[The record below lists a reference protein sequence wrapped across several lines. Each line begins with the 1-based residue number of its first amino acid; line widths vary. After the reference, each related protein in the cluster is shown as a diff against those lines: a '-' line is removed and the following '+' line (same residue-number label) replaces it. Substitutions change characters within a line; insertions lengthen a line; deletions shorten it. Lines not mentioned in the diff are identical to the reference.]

1 MVQTRR
7 FTLNPELVKLLAA
20 EINKHVDVPLISEE
34 QEQWIFEVV
43 ISLVV
48 GLITKGVIK
57 AVAK

>member
-1 MVQTRR
+1 M
-7 FTLNPELVKLLAA
+7 NPELVKLLAA